1 MDQEYEAEVSFMTT
15 FVVIYDESVR
25 WLRLNTYCSLI
36 SHVLIPRKLDVS
48 LPKFTM
54 EQSYA
59 LHTILPGMGIQDV
72 FKDTANFKGMSQEAG
87 LKVSQASVQFS
98 SPCKL

>member
-1 MDQEYEAEVSFMTT
+1 
-15 FVVIYDESVR
+15 
-25 WLRLNTYCSLI
+25 
-36 SHVLIPRKLDVS
+36 
-48 LPKFTM
+48 M

-87 LKVSQASVQFS
+87 LKVSQVSEWFS
-98 SPCKL
+98 F